1 MKQEVNIQKLYG
13 ENGMGNELVSVLMVN
28 YNHEDT
34 IGETIESVLRQDYQ
48 NMQFIIVDDG
58 STDSSCKVIKS
69 YKDERIELYKLEKN
83 RHICYAT
90 NYGFQKV
97 KGEFL
102 ARIDSDDIWYPDKL
116 ERQMDFLRSNPDRDI
131 CFSWIDLIDETGRN
145 INEEYREMVE
155 LFETSFRGQSDCL
168 HTFYFLGNCLSHPSV
183 LMRTGIMRETGD
195 FDLGYMQ
202 SHDFDYWVRIAKKH
216 PLYVMPERLLAMR
229 RFMGE
234 GKENINN
241 SNQSDISN
249 TRFFNE
255 YMDIRAHF
263 FDGMDDGL
271 FCDTFRNDFV
281 CPDSETDLELEC
293 EKAFLLCRPILS
305 EQAVPAAGIRRFH
318 ELLRNQDAVRLLEEK
333 YQFTVKDFYQMTGGH
348 LFCDRMW
355 NERMHRKSEECSRI
369 QAENDRLRAE
379 IKRQRKEIKDYAEST
394 SWKVTAPLR
403 AAGKILRK

>member
-1 MKQEVNIQKLYG
+1 
-13 ENGMGNELVSVLMVN
+13 MGNELVSVLMVN

-34 IGETIESVLRQDYQ
+34 IGETIESVLGQGYQ

-58 STDSSCKVIKS
+58 STDSSCRVIEG

-145 INEEYREMVE
+145 INEECREMVG
-155 LFETSFRGQSDCL
+155 LFEASFRGQSDCL

-202 SHDFDYWVRIAKKH
+202 SHDFDYWVRIAKKY
-216 PLYVMPERLLAMR
+216 PIYVMQERLLAMR
-229 RFMGE
+229 RFIH
-234 GKENINN
+234 ENSEVENN
-241 SNQSDISN
+241 SKTYGPNVIRYENEAANIKRHFFEDMEDELFIRTFRQDFKNPESN
-249 TRFFNE
+249 TKE
-255 YMDIRAHF
+255 
-263 FDGMDDGL
+263 
-271 FCDTFRNDFV
+271 
-281 CPDSETDLELEC
+281 ELEC
-293 EKAFLLCRPILS
+293 EKIFLLCKTCPELQNIL
-305 EQAVPAAGIRRFH
+305 PTGLDNFL
-318 ELLRNQDAVRLLEEK
+318 ELYPK
-333 YQFTVKDFYQMTGGH
+333 YAEILKQKFDFTVHDFYDFTGNRVYH
-348 LFCDRMW
+348 
-355 NERMHRKSEECSRI
+355 NEREENAKRREQECLKEELQKVHKECERLKMQI
-369 QAENDRLRAE
+369 EAYENS
-379 IKRQRKEIKDYAEST
+379 K
-394 SWKVTAPLR
+394 SWKATAPFR
-403 AAGKILRK
+403 KIKAVWKK

>member
-1 MKQEVNIQKLYG
+1 
-13 ENGMGNELVSVLMVN
+13 MVN

-183 LMRTGIMRETGD
+183 PVSYTHLALLFQHRIIQTGLRPPKVVVIE
-195 FDLGYMQ
+195 Y
-202 SHDFDYWVRIAKKH
+202 VKK
-216 PLYVMPERLLAMR
+216 
-229 RFMGE
+229 
-234 GKENINN
+234 
-241 SNQSDISN
+241 
-249 TRFFNE
+249 
-255 YMDIRAHF
+255 
-263 FDGMDDGL
+263 
-271 FCDTFRNDFV
+271 
-281 CPDSETDLELEC
+281 
-293 EKAFLLCRPILS
+293 
-305 EQAVPAAGIRRFH
+305 
-318 ELLRNQDAVRLLEEK
+318 
-333 YQFTVKDFYQMTGGH
+333 
-348 LFCDRMW
+348 W
-355 NERMHRKSEECSRI
+355 
-369 QAENDRLRAE
+369 
-379 IKRQRKEIKDYAEST
+379 
-394 SWKVTAPLR
+394 
-403 AAGKILRK
+403 